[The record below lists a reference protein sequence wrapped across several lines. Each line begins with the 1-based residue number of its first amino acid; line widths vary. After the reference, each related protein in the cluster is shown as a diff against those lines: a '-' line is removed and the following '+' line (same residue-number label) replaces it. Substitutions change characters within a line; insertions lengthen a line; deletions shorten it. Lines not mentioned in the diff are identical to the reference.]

1 MGGDS
6 DARVDVSQ
14 VRADALGA
22 DDVVEGEVG
31 DGGGAMDFFLGGGG
45 GGGGGVFFFF
55 GFEFCFL
62 TLFSSLPVFVPFLF
76 CSPSE
81 TSKKTSKNSQLQK
94 QAEGL
99 ADASSGAQERDL
111 EA

>member
-45 GGGGGVFFFF
+45 GGGGGVLFF
-55 GFEFCFL
+55 
-62 TLFSSLPVFVPFLF
+62 
-76 CSPSE
+76 
-81 TSKKTSKNSQLQK
+81 
-94 QAEGL
+94 
-99 ADASSGAQERDL
+99 
-111 EA
+111 